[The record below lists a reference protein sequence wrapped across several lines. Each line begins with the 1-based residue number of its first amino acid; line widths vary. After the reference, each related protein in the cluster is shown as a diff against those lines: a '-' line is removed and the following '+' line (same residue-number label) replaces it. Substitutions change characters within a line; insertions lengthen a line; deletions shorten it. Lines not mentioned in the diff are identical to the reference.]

1 MDSLS
6 KKENPSVTPSK
17 HITDLDYADDIVLL
31 SDQIINADILLQSL
45 ETAAHKVGLT
55 LNSPNTEY
63 MLLNQESTRKEIH
76 TLNRASLN
84 TVDDLKYLGSNI
96 RQ

>member
-55 LNSPNTEY
+55 LNSPTTEY

-84 TVDDLKYLGSNI
+84 TVDDFKYLGSNI